1 MANTPYPNYVL
12 ENKFEDQYQTY
23 LDFMQFCTVDNSLT
37 GEPGMKKKIRTY
49 VATDGTETVAKGEGN
64 TKSITASYT
73 ETEYTIETLQNR
85 FDWYDEDEMEDPL
98 VVDKGLEHQAVDMF
112 NTANKKAIAEFA
124 KATQK
129 VETAKFDFNSFVD
142 AVASIKD
149 LKISESTEITGLGV
163 FALVHKDDVAEIRKN
178 LGELLKYV
186 EAYAR
191 SGYIG
196 TVAGV
201 NIYTS
206 ALATKGQFAVAT
218 KEDEIKRSY
227 FAGLATLPYLGWAL
241 GTFIGAILGNILPDR
256 LMSALSVAI
265 YGMFVAVVVPEMKK
279 ARPVLIVVIIAI
291 ILSCLF
297 YYIPL
302 LSKISSG
309 ITITI
314 VAITAAIIGSIF
326 FPVSDEADNSN
337 N

>member
-12 ENKFEDQYQTY
+12 ENKFADQYQSY
-23 LDFMQFCTVDNSLT
+23 LDLMQFCTVDNSLT

-73 ETEYTIETLQNR
+73 EAEYTIETLQNR

-124 KATQK
+124 KATQR
-129 VETAKFDFNSFVD
+129 VETAKFDFNCFVD
-142 AVASIKD
+142 SVASIKD
-149 LKISESTEITGLGV
+149 LRISESTEITGLGV
-163 FALVHKDDVAEIRKN
+163 FALVHKDDVAELRKN

-191 SGYIG
+191 NGYIG

-206 ALATKGQFAVAT
+206 ALATKGEFAVAT
-218 KEDEIKRSY
+218 KQAVTYFHKKGAEAESSTRESRSAENANKRENTVFLRTFGIFALTDQNFIVKVVKSGTTSHATGDEIP
-227 FAGLATLPYLGWAL
+227 T
-241 GTFIGAILGNILPDR
+241 
-256 LMSALSVAI
+256 V
-265 YGMFVAVVVPEMKK
+265 
-279 ARPVLIVVIIAI
+279 
-291 ILSCLF
+291 
-297 YYIPL
+297 
-302 LSKISSG
+302 
-309 ITITI
+309 
-314 VAITAAIIGSIF
+314 
-326 FPVSDEADNSN
+326 
-337 N
+337 

>member
-1 MANTPYPNYVL
+1 MNNYKRGLITGIPIALGYLSVSFTFGIMAVS
-12 ENKFEDQYQTY
+12 F
-23 LDFMQFCTVDNSLT
+23 
-37 GEPGMKKKIRTY
+37 
-49 VATDGTETVAKGEGN
+49 
-64 TKSITASYT
+64 
-73 ETEYTIETLQNR
+73 
-85 FDWYDEDEMEDPL
+85 
-98 VVDKGLEHQAVDMF
+98 GLSWWQAV
-112 NTANKKAIAEFA
+112 
-124 KATQK
+124 
-129 VETAKFDFNSFVD
+129 
-142 AVASIKD
+142 
-149 LKISESTEITGLGV
+149 LISMT
-163 FALVHKDDVAEIRKN
+163 
-178 LGELLKYV
+178 
-186 EAYAR
+186 
-191 SGYIG
+191 
-196 TVAGV
+196 TV
-201 NIYTS
+201 TS
-206 ALATKGQFAVAT
+206 AGQFAGIGIMIHPGQYIQMLISQITINIRYSFMSISIGQKADSRFSGIYRWLLGFFITDEIFAVAT

-227 FAGLATLPYLGWAL
+227 FAGLATLPYL
-241 GTFIGAILGNILPDR
+241 IGAILGNILPDR